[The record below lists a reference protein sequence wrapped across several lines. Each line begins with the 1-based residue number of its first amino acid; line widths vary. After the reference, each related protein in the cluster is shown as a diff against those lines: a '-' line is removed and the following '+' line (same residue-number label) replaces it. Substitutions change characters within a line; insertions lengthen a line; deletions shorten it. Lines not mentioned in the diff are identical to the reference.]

1 MHASYMFY
9 EISVKQILSDTEIIQ
24 ECSKPDADVAS
35 TYKEHLY
42 FFLVL
47 IITLIFVLSE
57 TNNLLNKV

>member
-35 TYKEHLY
+35 TYKDTY
-42 FFLVL
+42 IFFL
-47 IITLIFVLSE
+47 F
-57 TNNLLNKV
+57 